1 MPMPTP
7 TRRRFLKT
15 LGLGAAGLAGTCLAL
30 PGARA
35 AQAAARAAASPN
47 RAATA
52 GERPNILLI
61 MADDVGREILGCYGG
76 TSHET
81 PHLDRLA
88 RGGTRFTHA
97 YSCPVCAPT
106 RVKIMTGRY
115 GFRTTQKWGHI
126 PADEK
131 TFGHVLAAAGYAT
144 AIAGKWQMALLKNS
158 PDHCRKMGFQQS
170 CVFGWHEGPRY
181 YGPFLYENGRPHRYP
196 DDVYGPDVYVDF
208 LVNFMKANRDRP
220 FLAYYSMAL
229 CHAISDDFWPPPP
242 KPPGR
247 DRYRSYAEC
256 VAQMDT
262 NVGRMVKAL
271 EDLGLR
277 ASTLVLFTTDNGT
290 PGSFITDA
298 IEVDGKR
305 KYPKEPVASEW
316 HGKMV
321 RGGKGSMTDL
331 GTRVPLIANWPG
343 KVPAGAVR
351 EDLVDFSDV
360 MPTLADL
367 AGAPLPSDRP
377 IDGRSF
383 APQLRGEKG
392 SPRQWAYN
400 QRGDQAW
407 IRTKRWKLYRNGRLF
422 DLEQDPDEKRAIKPG
437 KASDEAA
444 AARERLQAVLD
455 HLRPASEDA

>member
-30 PGARA
+30 PGAR
-35 AQAAARAAASPN
+35 AARAAASPN

-170 CVFGWHEGPRY
+170 SSS
-181 YGPFLYENGRPHRYP
+181 
-196 DDVYGPDVYVDF
+196 
-208 LVNFMKANRDRP
+208 A
-220 FLAYYSMAL
+220 
-229 CHAISDDFWPPPP
+229 
-242 KPPGR
+242 
-247 DRYRSYAEC
+247 
-256 VAQMDT
+256 
-262 NVGRMVKAL
+262 
-271 EDLGLR
+271 
-277 ASTLVLFTTDNGT
+277 
-290 PGSFITDA
+290 
-298 IEVDGKR
+298 
-305 KYPKEPVASEW
+305 
-316 HGKMV
+316 
-321 RGGKGSMTDL
+321 
-331 GTRVPLIANWPG
+331 GTRGPG
-343 KVPAGAVR
+343 TTG
-351 EDLVDFSDV
+351 
-360 MPTLADL
+360 
-367 AGAPLPSDRP
+367 PSCTRT
-377 IDGRSF
+377 DGRT
-383 APQLRGEKG
+383 AT
-392 SPRQWAYN
+392 
-400 QRGDQAW
+400 
-407 IRTKRWKLYRNGRLF
+407 RTTCT
-422 DLEQDPDEKRAIKPG
+422 
-437 KASDEAA
+437 
-444 AARERLQAVLD
+444 ARTCTWT
-455 HLRPASEDA
+455 SWSTS